1 MDGERTRHSVYPIT
15 YHFVWTPK
23 YRRAVLD
30 GPIADRLAALL
41 HELVPVLGG
50 EIVELVVRPDH
61 VHLFAH
67 FPPKWSPAQIAH
79 RLKGATSHTLRIAFP
94 ALKPPVRCVINP
106 KSRGAGIPDLGL
118 YTPDQLQRAGPDLPR
133 KAQIP
138 ARGVAEVKGL
148 SDDVDVIAGT
158 AQVDKYLQKYR

>member
-1 MDGERTRHSVYPIT
+1 MDRERARQAVYQIT

-30 GPIADRLAALL
+30 GPIADRLVALL
-41 HELVPVLGG
+41 HELVAVLGG

-79 RLKGATSHTLRIAFP
+79 RLKGATSHTLRIEFP
-94 ALKPPVRCVINP
+94 ALK
-106 KSRGAGIPDLGL
+106 SR
-118 YTPDQLQRAGPDLPR
+118 LPSLWTSSYY
-133 KAQIP
+133 
-138 ARGVAEVKGL
+138 V
-148 SDDVDVIAGT
+148 GT
-158 AQVDKYLQKYR
+158 AGNVSSETIRRYIEAQKGQ